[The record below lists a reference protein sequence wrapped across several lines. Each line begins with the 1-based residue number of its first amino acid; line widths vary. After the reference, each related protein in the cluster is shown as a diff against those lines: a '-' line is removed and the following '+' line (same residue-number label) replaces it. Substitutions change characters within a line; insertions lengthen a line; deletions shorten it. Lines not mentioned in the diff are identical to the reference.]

1 MVAEPVSDIWT
12 QSFRIFVGEKG
23 WPSNDQYTFFHVT
36 RYDGPSRNRIWTNVN
51 GAKAEGVNWLSLGGR
66 SHKFYH
72 NQWIQTGDDKI
83 PPIGIGGRYLP
94 TDPIE
99 PDRLAGESV
108 MEGRKSSKFRALF
121 HGAGIGTKT
130 RYSREQSDWACG
142 SYPIRS

>member
-1 MVAEPVSDIWT
+1 LVL
-12 QSFRIFVGEKG
+12 EKG

-51 GAKAEGVNWLSLGGR
+51 GAKARGELVVGTLGGR

-72 NQWIQTGDDKI
+72 NQWIQTATTKFHRSVSVADI
-83 PPIGIGGRYLP
+83 YRQTRSNQIA
-94 TDPIE
+94 
-99 PDRLAGESV
+99 LAGESV

-121 HGAGIGTKT
+121 HGAGIGTDQIP
-130 RYSREQSDWACG
+130 REQSDWVRG